1 MFPSRCLLSTA
12 LLSGTWRLRHQGR
25 NGVSDLY
32 VIMDLW
38 ALKVKQDVALFTWL
52 FNDICSFWPHCDANG
67 KLSARYLGVLC
78 SFYVG
83 DGFDDY
89 AYWDVVNASGF
100 PTELLV
106 PEPLIFCAVPLRKS
120 SR

>member
-1 MFPSRCLLSTA
+1 MFSSRCLLSTA
-12 LLSGTWRLRHQGR
+12 VLSGTWCLRHQGR

-78 SFYVG
+78 SLYVG

-100 PTELLV
+100 PTGLLV
-106 PEPLIFCAVPLRKS
+106 PESLIFAQCL
-120 SR
+120 